1 MTTTESTTLD
11 HRLDAALRAL
21 TRVPGRIAPAASGHP
36 HRADRRVSLA
46 NAKGWLAAGAAGLG
60 LVSRLTG
67 DNFETGDVDAL
78 HDTAR
83 TWRREITPQ

>member
-46 NAKGWLAAGAAGLG
+46 NAKGWLAAGA
-60 LVSRLTG
+60 TG